1 MMTFAIS
8 GGAVMGAAQLNES
21 QLDRLTR
28 QLRAGF
34 RSFLRGISEGFLCVN
49 STTKN

>member
-1 MMTFAIS
+1 MSYAIA
-8 GGAVMGAAQLNES
+8 GGAVMGPAQLNES

-34 RSFLRGISEGFLCVN
+34 RNFLSHLEGLCSK
-49 STTKN
+49 STIKR

>member
-1 MMTFAIS
+1 MTYAIS

-28 QLRAGF
+28 KLRASF
-34 RSFLRGISEGFLCVN
+34 RGPLRWMEAICTQL
-49 STTKN
+49 KQ